1 MDESVIGPSGA
12 EPSDA
17 TKGLA
22 PAGPAVER
30 APEKE
35 SWPLHATDEA
45 IRGHNAVGLP
55 IKNRRWALV
64 VDGVVQIIRHST
76 HAVLHPFSRSEMD
89 GADDVKAVDVTNT
102 RCELGYWSDDHGNMT
117 PAGFIGKRLPPGQPA
132 GHDLAIVPPITT
144 AEASVLFSTTGLHA
158 AGTDPEDMAEAQTHK
173 VGFAAPPA
181 EAEKDGE

>member
-1 MDESVIGPSGA
+1 MDESVIGPSGS

-117 PAGFIGKRLPPGQPA
+117 PAGF
-132 GHDLAIVPPITT
+132 
-144 AEASVLFSTTGLHA
+144 STTGLHA